1 MCGICG
7 ILDPGHDGPLPDGER
22 TRVAAMLDAM
32 RHRGPHG
39 EARMDRGSAS
49 LAVNR
54 LAIRGTG
61 FAQPP
66 LLECEAGVIVAC
78 NGEIDNHRELR
89 RMLEQR
95 GHTVPEGTDLAVIAP
110 LYLET
115 GMDFLEHLRGVFALA
130 LWDPRCRRL
139 LLARDRAGERHLY
152 YSVAG
157 NRIAFASE
165 LAALLRGTP
174 GEVRR
179 DDAGLAHYLQSG
191 YCRPAHTAVEGV
203 CKVAPGEM
211 VAIDATGVRAQR
223 YWQFPEAGTGRKRP
237 SRAAFDAIF
246 RDAVA
251 RQSDIDVDYGVL
263 LSGGVDS
270 ALVTAVL
277 RDVRPD
283 RACPAYCIRFE
294 EASFDEGEQAARVAR
309 SFGCEFVPVTVA
321 AEDFPRRLRVLI
333 ATTGELI
340 ADPAWIPLS
349 TVAQRASRDVRLLL
363 AGEGADEL
371 FGGYPTYLGA
381 RWASR
386 YARLPGWLRGLS
398 RQLVDAWPVSD
409 KKVAISFLLKRFVH
423 MAEQDGLA
431 RHVAWTASI
440 APERLRQLGI
450 EPPEV
455 DPVEVESAA
464 LLDVVQRYDFAHSL
478 PEALMAKADR
488 GGMLHGVEIRAP
500 FLDRE
505 VIAFAAG
512 LDQRDR
518 VRGLTTKHFLKECA
532 RKYLPAS
539 VVYRRKRGL
548 SVPLSSWLR
557 GSLHDWAEARL
568 GGGDLAGVG
577 IDTNAALSLLDEHVQ
592 HREDHARAIW
602 TLVVLSEW
610 LEWKR
615 LRDSLP
621 ATAASHAHDIR
632 RLPSTDRATIE
643 EAPPLAARDADGAVG
658 F

>member
-7 ILDPGHDGPLPDGER
+7 ILDLGHDGSLPDGER
-22 TRVAAMLDAM
+22 MRVAAMLDAM
-32 RHRGPHG
+32 QHRGPDG
-39 EARMDRGSAS
+39 EACMDRAH
-49 LAVNR
+49 LNMAVNR
-54 LAIRGTG
+54 LAIRGAG
-61 FAQPP
+61 LAQPP

-89 RMLEQR
+89 QMLAQR
-95 GHTVPEGTDLAVIAP
+95 GHDIPQGTDLAVIAP

-115 GMDFLEHLRGVFALA
+115 GMNFLEHLRGVFALA

-139 LLARDRAGERHLY
+139 ILARDRAGERHLHY
-152 YSVAG
+152 TVAE

-165 LAALLRGTP
+165 LAALLSAMP
-174 GEVRR
+174 GETRR
-179 DDAGLAHYLQSG
+179 DDAGLAHYLRSG
-191 YCRPAHTAVEGV
+191 YCCPPHTAVAGIR
-203 CKVAPGEM
+203 KVAPGEM
-211 VAIDATGVRAQR
+211 VVIDPGGVHAQPFWR
-223 YWQFPEAGTGRKRP
+223 FPEAGTNRQRP
-237 SRAAFDAIF
+237 SCGVFDGVF

-251 RQSDIDVDYGVL
+251 RQSDVDVDYGVL

-277 RDVRPD
+277 REVRPD
-283 RACPAYCIRFE
+283 TACPAYCIRFD

-309 SFGCEFVPVTVA
+309 NFGCEFVPVTVE
-321 AEDFPRRLRVLI
+321 AEDFPRRLRALI
-333 ATTGELI
+333 SATGELI

-349 TVAQRASRDVRLLL
+349 KVAERASRDVRLLL

-381 RWASR
+381 SWASR

-398 RQLVDAWPVSD
+398 RRLVDAWPVSD

-423 MAEQDGLA
+423 MAAQDGMA

-440 APERLRQLGI
+440 APERLRRLGI
-450 EPPEV
+450 APPGVEPV
-455 DPVEVESAA
+455 DVESAA
-464 LLDVVQRYDFAHSL
+464 LLDVVQRHDFTHSL
-478 PEALMAKADR
+478 PEALMAKGDR

-505 VIAFAAG
+505 VIEFAAG
-512 LDQRDR
+512 LDRRDR
-518 VRGLTTKHFLKECA
+518 VRGLTTKHFLKEYA
-532 RKYLPAS
+532 RKYLPAA
-539 VVYRRKRGL
+539 VVNRRKRGL
-548 SVPLSSWLR
+548 SVPLSTWLR
-557 GSLHDWAEARL
+557 GSLHDWAESRL

-577 IDTNAALSLLDEHVQ
+577 IDTNAALALLDEHVR

-610 LEWKR
+610 LEWMR
-615 LRDSLP
+615 LHDSLP
-621 ATAASHAHDIR
+621 GTAESYANAIQ
-632 RLPSTDRATIE
+632 RLPSPGRVTID
-643 EAPPLAARDADGAVG
+643 EAPPLAVRGADGAVG

>member
-7 ILDPGHDGPLPDGER
+7 ILDLGHEGRLPDGER
-22 TRVAAMLDAM
+22 IRVAAMLDAM
-32 RHRGPHG
+32 RHRGPDG
-39 EARMDRGSAS
+39 DARIDRAQAS

-54 LAIRGTG
+54 LAIRGAG

-66 LLECEAGVIVAC
+66 LLECEAGVVVAC

-95 GHTVPEGTDLAVIAP
+95 GHAIPEGTDLAVIAP

-115 GMDFLEHLRGVFALA
+115 GIDFLGHLRGVFALA

-139 LLARDRAGERHLY
+139 ILARDRAGERHLY
-152 YSVAG
+152 YSVVEG
-157 NRIAFASE
+157 RVAFASE
-165 LAALLRGTP
+165 LAALLGGMS
-174 GEVRR
+174 GELAR
-179 DDAGLAHYLQSG
+179 DDAGLANYLQSG
-191 YCRPAHTAVEGV
+191 YCRPSHTVVEGV
-203 CKVAPGEM
+203 RKVAPGE
-211 VAIDATGVRAQR
+211 VVTIDGTGVHAQP
-223 YWQFPEAGTGRKRP
+223 YWRFPEASAARNRP
-237 SRAAFDAIF
+237 SRAAFDSVF

-251 RQSDIDVDYGVL
+251 RQSDVDVDYGVL

-277 RDVRPD
+277 RDVRP
-283 RACPAYCIRFE
+283 RNACPAYCIRFG
-294 EASFDEGEQAARVAR
+294 EASFDEGSQAARVAR
-309 SFGCEFVPVTVA
+309 RFGCEFVPVTVV
-321 AEDFPRRLRVLI
+321 AEDFPRGLRALI
-333 ATTGELI
+333 AATGELI

-349 TVAQRASRDVRLLL
+349 KVAERASRDVRLLL

-381 RWASR
+381 CWASR
-386 YARLPGWLRGLS
+386 YARLPGWVRGLS
-398 RQLVDAWPVSD
+398 RRLVDAWPVSD
-409 KKVAISFLLKRFVH
+409 KKVAVSFLLKRFVR
-423 MAEQDGLA
+423 MAAQDGMA

-450 EPPEV
+450 APPEV
-455 DPVEVESAA
+455 DPVDVESSS
-464 LLDVVQRYDFAHSL
+464 LLDLVQRFDFTRSL

-518 VRGLTTKHFLKECA
+518 VRGLTTKHFLKDYA
-532 RKYLPAS
+532 RKYLRAP
-539 VVYRRKRGL
+539 VVNRRKRGL
-548 SVPLSSWLR
+548 SVPLSTWLR
-557 GSLHDWAEARL
+557 GSLHDWAKARL

-577 IDTNAALSLLDEHVQ
+577 IDTNAALALLDEHVR
-592 HREDHARAIW
+592 HREDHARPIW

-610 LEWKR
+610 LEWMR

-621 ATAASHAHDIR
+621 AMAESRAGATCRIPSPGRAA
-632 RLPSTDRATIE
+632 IE
-643 EAPPLAARDADGAVG
+643 EAPALATRDVGGAVAC
-658 F
+658 